1 MPVAHAWEEE
11 LGWSELRR
19 MIPLDAIPE
28 DSAALAQDIINNWL
42 RKQVMVH
49 HAELNLTG
57 QELDFEDRLRDY
69 RNSLVI
75 YAFENAMV
83 REKLDTIVRDA
94 EIERYYQEHPQDF
107 ALKQDILRASWFRV
121 PEEDRST
128 LRKLERWFRSGN
140 ADDQHELEVWLAERG
155 VPIADDG
162 RTWMTHAA
170 LARDVPVGELTM
182 DGPGRWVLQDSSGS
196 WFLQV
201 IDLRPVDTASPLEL
215 VTQDIRAIVLN
226 QRKLA
231 LLARMREDLYAE
243 AWKAGVIGTP

>member
-1 MPVAHAWEEE
+1 
-11 LGWSELRR
+11 
-19 MIPLDAIPE
+19 
-28 DSAALAQDIINNWL
+28 
-42 RKQVMVH
+42 
-49 HAELNLTG
+49 
-57 QELDFEDRLRDY
+57 
-69 RNSLVI
+69 
-75 YAFENAMV
+75 
-83 REKLDTIVRDA
+83 
-94 EIERYYQEHPQDF
+94 
-107 ALKQDILRASWFRV
+107 
-121 PEEDRST
+121 
-128 LRKLERWFRSGN
+128 
-140 ADDQHELEVWLAERG
+140 
-155 VPIADDG
+155 
-162 RTWMTHAA
+162 MTHAA